1 MWMRLW
7 RSPSP
12 ARSCVLSWFYVNETN
27 LRLIAMRNPPTIGI
41 PFYCGTPSM
50 ILNASVLYKDR
61 IYMIAGAWQ
70 AKLNKIISQRGEF
83 NLWCNI

>member
-1 MWMRLW
+1 MRD
-7 RSPSP
+7 
-12 ARSCVLSWFYVNETN
+12 LS
-27 LRLIAMRNPPTIGI
+27 TIGI
-41 PFYCGTPSM
+41 PFYLDPLSM
-50 ILNASVLYKDR
+50 MLNASVLYKDR